1 MKMKTFRATTMP
13 QALAQVKSQLGSDAV
28 IMHTRTIK
36 RGGFI
41 GLGSHTVV
49 EITARRNCSDIP
61 LQNRRGGSRQLRR
74 LYASSDNIGMDS
86 GAKTANDIRDKLPL
100 LSQRRN
106 ITEEKTV
113 QLPADRQ
120 SAMQQNRDDTGIK
133 NEIGQLRG
141 LVENLVREQRQL
153 HAPQMPEQL
162 FDVYLELIQREVA
175 DEIAREM
182 ITHVQRDMTGSQI
195 MSADLVRQ
203 KLVKVMDDMIST
215 AGPISYNL
223 NGRARVVTLI
233 GPTGV
238 GKTTSIAKIA
248 ANLKLRSDKKV
259 GLITIDTYR
268 IGAIDQLRMYAQIID
283 VPLKVVLTP
292 GELKETVESMR
303 DSVDVILIDT
313 AGRSQNDELK
323 IKELKTFIDAAEP
336 DEVHLVLAG
345 TANHSHLLSAADK
358 FKSIGYDR
366 LIFTKLDEVISF
378 GVVLSVLRKVDAS
391 VSYITTGQDVPDDIE
406 VAGSRKLARM
416 LLGITD
422 MQELACGYIA

>member
-1 MKMKTFRATTMP
+1 M
-13 QALAQVKSQLGSDAV
+13 
-28 IMHTRTIK
+28 
-36 RGGFI
+36 
-41 GLGSHTVV
+41 
-49 EITARRNCSDIP
+49 
-61 LQNRRGGSRQLRR
+61 
-74 LYASSDNIGMDS
+74 
-86 GAKTANDIRDKLPL
+86 
-100 LSQRRN
+100 
-106 ITEEKTV
+106 
-113 QLPADRQ
+113 
-120 SAMQQNRDDTGIK
+120 
-133 NEIGQLRG
+133 
-141 LVENLVREQRQL
+141 
-153 HAPQMPEQL
+153 
-162 FDVYLELIQREVA
+162 IQHEVA

-182 ITHVQRDMTGSQI
+182 ITHVQRDMTGNQI

-215 AGPISYNL
+215 AGPISHNL

-248 ANLKLRSDKKV
+248 ANLKLRSGKKV

-292 GELKETVESMR
+292 SELRDTVESMR

-345 TANHSHLLSAADK
+345 TANHSRSEERRVGK
-358 FKSIGYDR
+358 ECR
-366 LIFTKLDEVISF
+366 
-378 GVVLSVLRKVDAS
+378 
-391 VSYITTGQDVPDDIE
+391 
-406 VAGSRKLARM
+406 SRWSP
-416 LLGITD
+416 
-422 MQELACGYIA
+422 YH